1 NVADSP
7 RRLQCQRCGMVG
19 VKFGAGLYQMFQRG
33 NCGDMNPS
41 FESLARIAE
50 IEFSEIV
57 SDSAPM
63 GEKLRLLLND
73 TSYIDIWLSHTQQ
86 SRTALAFTGKDATW
100 MERFTDMTI
109 SPIQNGAR

>member
-1 NVADSP
+1 
-7 RRLQCQRCGMVG
+7 
-19 VKFGAGLYQMFQRG
+19 
-33 NCGDMNPS
+33 MNPS

-73 TSYIDIWLSHTQQ
+73 TSYIDIWLSHTQ

-100 MERFTDMTI
+100 MERFTDVTI
-109 SPIQNGAR
+109 SPIQDGAR